1 MMSHGEI
8 REIEHS
14 YGSPFYLFDEDAFVK
29 NYDDIEKAF
38 SSRYKRFILAYSYKT
53 NYIPHLCRIVKL
65 KGGYAEVVSRL
76 EYDLALKIGQ
86 EPMRII
92 FNGPVKHYEDI
103 ELALKNQSVVN
114 LDSWYEV
121 DYVTEYAKRHPDEKV
136 KVGLRINISLSD
148 ESGSSHIQ
156 ERLSVGRFGF
166 DPDADNIEKVVS
178 SLRSNANVVINGLHG
193 HTSTSDRSVWCY
205 KIITETLC
213 NIASKHIPDTVEYI
227 NIGGGIFGYIPP
239 EMRWTDTPSFDDY
252 ATAVCDVL
260 RKSAWV
266 KERELYLVLEP
277 GVAMAAN
284 ILSFVT
290 KAASVKNIRGRIFVV
305 VDGSAFNTKPTFHK
319 INHPYEVIKEAATEE
334 YETYSVV
341 GSTCM
346 EKDYLLTEVSGTR
359 VEVGD
364 YVKINNVGAY
374 TVVLSPPFINVAPAI
389 VVKDRNGYKAIRKK
403 QSLDNMFND
412 YLFE

>member
-1 MMSHGEI
+1 MMSHEEI
-8 REIEHS
+8 REIEES
-14 YGSPFYLFDEDAFVK
+14 YGSPFYLFDEKAFRK
-29 NYDDIEKAF
+29 NYDDIVKAF
-38 SSRYKRFILAYSYKT
+38 SSKYDRFILAYSYKT
-53 NYIPHLCRIVKL
+53 NYIPYLCNIIKA

-86 EPMRII
+86 EPKKII
-92 FNGPVKHYEDI
+92 LNGPVKHYEDI
-103 ELALKNQSVVN
+103 ELALKNHSLVN

-121 DYVTEYAKRHPDEKV
+121 DYVTEYAKRHPGEEV

-178 SLRSNANVVINGLHG
+178 SLRSNTNVVINSLHG
-193 HTSTSDRSVWCY
+193 HTSTGDRSVWCY
-205 KIITETLC
+205 KIIAETLC
-213 NIASKHIPDTVEYI
+213 NIASACIPETVEYI

-252 ATAVCDVL
+252 ATVVCDVL

-266 KERELYLVLEP
+266 KERNPYLVLEP

-284 ILSFVT
+284 TLSFVT
-290 KAASVKNIRGRIFVV
+290 KVVSVKNIRSRIFVV

-319 INHPYEVIKEAATEE
+319 INHPYETIKEAPIEE
-334 YETYSVV
+334 YETYNIV

-346 EKDYLLTEVSGTR
+346 EKDYLLTEVSGTK

-364 YVKINNVGAY
+364 YVKIDNVGAY

-389 VVKDRNGYKAIRKK
+389 IVKDGKTYKAIRKR
-403 QSLDNMFND
+403 QLLENMFSN
-412 YLFE
+412 YQFE